1 MNSIVLSMAM
11 TSFIGVV
18 LCVAGLAAFIIM
30 FITKVGL
37 RDYFVANASK
47 LVSQMFSC
55 DFCLCWWTCLVLSI
69 VAAVLT
75 QTWVGVLAAL
85 VATPIARRLI
95 Q

>member
-1 MNSIVLSMAM
+1 MNLTVLSMAM
-11 TSFIGVV
+11 APFIGVV
-18 LCVAGLAAFIIM
+18 LCVAGLAAFVVM

-55 DFCLCWWTCLVLSI
+55 DFCFCWWTCLVLSI
-69 VAAVLT
+69 VAAILT
-75 QTWVGVLAAL
+75 QTWVSALAAF